1 MNKNIAK
8 LVAAGI
14 FLGVMSGN
22 VVPTFAAEKA
32 KNKSSKDMQSKVA
45 EDNLLTLEEAINAAI
60 ANSDTLAL
68 KSKEVQLYK
77 DKLDIQD
84 DIDDFTHSDEDFPY
98 DNLELLLNQ
107 KKESMEY
114 LEDQIAQDITKKF
127 NSLVVAEMEIAKL
140 KKDIDIKNREISTKQ
155 LKYNLGLSTSLEI
168 DGIKLE
174 LKSLE
179 AKLKA
184 KENSLKDSKGY
195 FELLTNLDLSE
206 LKLDTTLE
214 FKPFRIEGSVDS
226 YMTTIVDDY
235 MHYNEELILL
245 QKDYLKDHK
254 PTKPSSSSVR
264 EPNRDDYTTTTTDP
278 DTGVDITVPDEDAYN
293 AAMAE
298 YRRSYEAY
306 LTGMNTYGSYLQ
318 NKYDLNSGEVQ
329 ISEGK
334 KSLKQG
340 LIEAYTGLKQ
350 IEDNIDL
357 LKSQMELTNKT
368 LEITRTQYNVGLATK
383 LDYDTAVVKSEETEI
398 TLRNLI
404 NQYNTIVDGIQ
415 KPWILNSGSESGS
428 QAK

>member
-32 KNKSSKDMQSKVA
+32 KNKSSKDMQSTVA

-127 NSLVVAEMEIAKL
+127 NALVVAEMEIAKL
-140 KKDIDIKNREISTKQ
+140 KKDIDIKNREIATKQ
-155 LKYNLGLSTSLEI
+155 LKYNLGLSTSLEM
-168 DGIKLE
+168 DGLKLE
-174 LKSLE
+174 LKNLE

-195 FELLTNLDLSE
+195 FELITNLDLSE

-214 FKPFRIEGSVDS
+214 FKPFKIEGSVDS
-226 YMTTIVDDY
+226 YMSTVVDDY
-235 MHYNEELILL
+235 MHYSEELIIL

-254 PTKPSSSSVR
+254 VTKPSSSSVR
-264 EPNRDDYTTTTTDP
+264 EPNRSDYVTTDIDP
-278 DTGVDITVPDEDAYN
+278 DTGAETEVFDRDGYN
-293 AAMAE
+293 EAMAE
-298 YRRSYEAY
+298 YSRSYEAY

-318 NKYDLNSGEVQ
+318 NKYELNSGEVQ

-357 LKSQMELTNKT
+357 LKSKMELTNKT

-404 NQYNTIVDGIQ
+404 TQYNTIVDGIQ
-415 KPWILNSGSESGS
+415 KPWVLNSGSGSGS